1 MNINKEKVSY
11 VLGQSVG
18 GDFRRQGFDIDTD
31 VFVQSFIDA
40 LNGKE
45 PTMSVGEMQLVF
57 QQFQQVLQEKNQIRK
72 QELSAV
78 NRDKGVAFLAEN
90 RKTPGVVET
99 KSGLQYKIILEGKG
113 DKPLATDT
121 VETHYEGRTLDGKVF
136 DSSYRRGTTTTF
148 PLNAVIKGWTEAL
161 QLMNVGSKWELYI
174 PSDLAYGPQGSGGTI
189 EPNSTLIFTVELV
202 SIK

>member
-18 GDFRRQGFDIDTD
+18 GDFRRQGFDIETD
-31 VFVQSFIDA
+31 VFVKSFIDA
-40 LNGKE
+40 LDGKE

-72 QELSAV
+72 QELSAC

-99 KSGLQYKIILEGKG
+99 KSGLQYKIILDGNG
-113 DKPLATDT
+113 DKPIATDT

-148 PLNAVIKGWTEAL
+148 PLSAVIKGWTEAL

>member
-1 MNINKEKVSY
+1 MNIDKEKVSY

-18 GDFRRQGFDIDTD
+18 GDFRRQGFDIDTE
-31 VFVQSFIDA
+31 VFVQSFKDA

-57 QQFQQVLQEKNQIRK
+57 QQFQQVLQEKNQVRK
-72 QELSAV
+72 QALSDI
-78 NRDKGVAFLAEN
+78 NREKGAAFLTEN

-99 KSGLQYKIILEGKG
+99 KSGLQYKVILEGKG
-113 DKPLATDT
+113 DKPLVSDT

-136 DSSYRRGTTTTF
+136 DSSYRRGNTTTF

-161 QLMNVGSKWELYI
+161 QLMSVGSKWELYI
-174 PSDLAYGPQGSGGTI
+174 PADLAYGPQGSGGTI